1 MFCREVCKLCNEV
14 CMSKHLIARYSFGM
28 PFEVKSLREE
38 SIVLMV
44 RAHRRFGIYGNIH
57 GSKLISSRM
66 LKTSE
71 FTLMRNT

>member
-14 CMSKHLIARYSFGM
+14 CMSKHLIAHYSFVM

-44 RAHRRFGIYGNIH
+44 RAHGRFGIYGNIH
-57 GSKLISSRM
+57 GSFR
-66 LKTSE
+66 
-71 FTLMRNT
+71 